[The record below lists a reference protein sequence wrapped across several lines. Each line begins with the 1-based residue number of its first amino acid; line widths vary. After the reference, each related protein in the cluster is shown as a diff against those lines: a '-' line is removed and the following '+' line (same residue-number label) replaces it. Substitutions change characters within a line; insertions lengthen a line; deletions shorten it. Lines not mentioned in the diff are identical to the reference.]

1 MLPYNI
7 SMLNIVAEIGSY
19 SVKIV
24 TYRIE
29 KKRIKLLSTENLT
42 LEDETITLDTEQS
55 IVWTAKFHLIKEFV
69 DSLVEELG
77 VEYQLILCM
86 PPDLVTT
93 RFLSLPVKN
102 KKRAHQLLPF
112 QIEEDLP
119 YSLSDAHWAD
129 RLYIEGELTH
139 ATVAIVRQETFN
151 EFFALL
157 KQSGLEPS
165 VLTSDVAAYAQYIE
179 MHETDY
185 EQCCAIIDI
194 GHHATNGYI
203 YQDGLLVSNHQSFTA
218 GNAITEAISKTY
230 EISED
235 EAILYKHQNSF
246 LLLEDQF
253 EKVNDNQKEF
263 ARMMDA
269 VLDPL
274 INEIRRWDIGHRVK
288 YGSTIKKF
296 YLTGST
302 ANIKNIKNYLAE
314 KLKVPVESF
323 DPYKHLDQSNIDQD
337 EKLKNRFSP
346 AVTTALVSTRKTG
359 LINLLKGDYV
369 FDNNF
374 GLPLETFS
382 FIFSRAMIL
391 SLVASVFLFVS
402 YFMTS
407 SAAKDARRASL
418 NILKNPTLNIGSTRG
433 KRPEDILS
441 KLKKE
446 NQNIVQEVKSIQ
458 ASLKIN
464 AIRHV
469 QDVVSLLQGRD
480 VEIIYFSAIEDTS
493 TSRASDKLKH
503 DIDFIIKGKSADDL
517 LDISKSLEQSG
528 RKWKINMDEKKLEL
542 SVKGLGELL

>member
-7 SMLNIVAEIGSY
+7 GMLSIVAEIGNY
-19 SVKIV
+19 SVKII

-29 KKRIKLLSTENLT
+29 KKRIKLLTTENLT
-42 LEDETITLDTEQS
+42 LEDETINAQTERN
-55 IVWTAKFHLIKEFV
+55 IVWSAKFKLIKDFLDEI
-69 DSLVEELG
+69 DVEN
-77 VEYQLILCM
+77 QLIICM
-86 PPDLVTT
+86 PPELVTT

-102 KKRAHQLLPF
+102 KKRARQLLPF

-119 YSLSDAHWAD
+119 YGLSEAHWAD
-129 RLYIEGELTH
+129 RLHTEGELTH

-157 KQSGLEPS
+157 KQSGLEPII
-165 VLTSDVAAYAQYIE
+165 LTSDVAAYAQYIE
-179 MHETDY
+179 MHETEY

-194 GHHATNGYI
+194 GHHVTNGYI

-218 GNAITEAISKTY
+218 GNLITEAISKTY

-246 LLLEDQF
+246 LLLEDQY
-253 EKVNDNQKEF
+253 EKVNENQKEF
-263 ARMMDA
+263 AHMMDT
-269 VLDPL
+269 VLEPL
-274 INEIRRWDIGHRVK
+274 INEIKRWDIGHRVK
-288 YGSTIKKF
+288 YGSTVKKF

-302 ANIKNIKNYLAE
+302 ANIKNIKNYLSE

-337 EKLKNRFSP
+337 EKIKNRFSP

-369 FDNNF
+369 FDNKY
-374 GLPLETFS
+374 GLPLEPFTFV
-382 FIFSRAMIL
+382 FSRAMIFAL
-391 SLVASVFLFVS
+391 VTSLFFFVN
-402 YFMTS
+402 YFVTS
-407 SAAKDARRASL
+407 SAAKKARGASL
-418 NILKNPTLNIGSTRG
+418 NILKNPSLDIGSTRA
-433 KRPEDILS
+433 KRPEYILS
-441 KLKKE
+441 KLEKE
-446 NQNIVQEVKSIQ
+446 NKNIVQEVKSIQ

-464 AIRHV
+464 ALRHV
-469 QDVVSLLQGRD
+469 QDVISFLQGRD

-493 TSRASDKLKH
+493 LSRPADKLKH
-503 DIDFIIKGKSADDL
+503 EIDFVIKGNKLEDL
-517 LDISKSLEQSG
+517 KDIANSFEQSG